1 MFLLGDVDPHHYP
14 LSQRISRNASLEV
27 SSYELVNFRLIA
39 LQVATSLQRV
49 DWGMRLVRLLA
60 SPFGRR
66 VSSLAGGEKRDSEEP
81 HLVLGWAYRP
91 PPPAQVRMAPL
102 LRNAWPWRS

>member
-27 SSYELVNFRLIA
+27 SSYELVNFRLIT

-81 HLVLGWAYRP
+81 HLVLGWAYR
-91 PPPAQVRMAPL
+91 
-102 LRNAWPWRS
+102 